1 MDIELGVKVG
11 NTQMSQIKILETIS
25 ETPYSR
31 VSFCYL
37 NNVKAV
43 LKTKKEAIITN
54 SIATE
59 LKIHQFLNKYDLCPE
74 ILDYDLLNNR
84 IIYEYIEYPVEN
96 SEYNQVFLEILG
108 KALSKLH
115 SLNYKTLAVDT
126 FEEKIESYRNI
137 LSTSNAIEIQE
148 SFALFD
154 KLYKN
159 RRKLTFCHNDLSPMN
174 VFFDE
179 KLKFIDWEYAGLNLP
194 IYEIASIKKS
204 FKFSSDQ
211 LNIFLKAY
219 GQDFNPSEIEEFEV
233 LVGFVEKIW
242 QKVTNKLK
250 SNQ

>member
-1 MDIELGVKVG
+1 
-11 NTQMSQIKILETIS
+11 MSKIKIAETIS
-25 ETPYSR
+25 DTPYSQ
-31 VSFCYL
+31 VTYCYL
-37 NNVKAV
+37 NDVKAV

-59 LKIHQFLNKYDLCPE
+59 LKIHQFLSDYNLCPE

-84 IIYEYIEYPVEN
+84 IVYECLKYSVGN
-96 SEYNQVFLEILG
+96 SEYNQIFLEILG
-108 KALSKLH
+108 KTLSKLH
-115 SLNYKTLAVDT
+115 SLNYRNKNVGT
-126 FEEKIESYRNI
+126 FEEKIEAYRNI
-137 LSTSNAIEIQE
+137 LSSDPTAEIQE

-154 KLYKN
+154 KLYKKFN
-159 RRKLTFCHNDLSPMN
+159 ELVFCHNDLNTRNIFLNEQM
-174 VFFDE
+174 
-179 KLKFIDWEYAGLNLP
+179 KFIDWEYAGLNMP

-204 FKFSSDQ
+204 FNFSSDQ

-219 GQDFNPSEIEEFEV
+219 GQDFNPNEIEEFEV

>member
-1 MDIELGVKVG
+1 
-11 NTQMSQIKILETIS
+11 MSKIKILETIS

-31 VSFCYL
+31 VSYCYL
-37 NNVKAV
+37 NDVKAV

-59 LKIHQFLNKYDLCPE
+59 LEIHQFLKKYDLCPD

-84 IIYEYIEYPVEN
+84 IVYECLKYSVEN
-96 SEYNQVFLEILG
+96 SEYNQVFLEIFG
-108 KALSKLH
+108 KTLSKLH
-115 SLNYKTLAVDT
+115 SLNYRNQDVGT
-126 FEEKIESYRNI
+126 FEEKVEGYRNL
-137 LSTSNAIEIQE
+137 LSTDPTAEIQE

-154 KLYKN
+154 KLYKKSN
-159 RRKLTFCHNDLSPMN
+159 ELVFCHNDLNTSNIFLNKQM
-174 VFFDE
+174 
-179 KLKFIDWEYAGLNLP
+179 KFIDWEYAGLNMS

-204 FKFSSDQ
+204 FNFSSDQ
-211 LNIFLKAY
+211 LSIFLKAY
-219 GQDFNPSEIEEFEV
+219 GQDFNPNEIEEFEV